1 MSEQLILLAPYQ
13 KDTIVPGGAIT
24 SDWMSPLKIFEYM
37 SSKRPLI
44 SSNLEVLKEVLIH
57 KENCLLVNPENLD
70 DWVLAI
76 KLLQSNS
83 KLKNYIIKNAYND
96 FKEKFSWNV
105 RVKNYSKI
113 LRRMDIS

>member
-1 MSEQLILLAPYQ
+1 
-13 KDTIVPGGAIT
+13 
-24 SDWMSPLKIFEYM
+24 M

-44 SSNLEVLKEVLIH
+44 SSNLKVTKEVLIH

-83 KLKNYIIKNAYND
+83 KLKNYIIKKLY
-96 FKEKFSWNV
+96 
-105 RVKNYSKI
+105 
-113 LRRMDIS
+113 